1 MSTKN
6 SGYLGGVLLVA
17 GTCIG
22 AGMIGV
28 PVKTAAAGFYPT
40 LVAFILVLVAMTI
53 SALLFLEASLAFHGE
68 VNFISMTQAT
78 LGNVAK
84 HIAWGASLFYM
95 YTIMAAYTTGGS
107 TMLVECLPINLYLAI
122 LIYLL
127 PFALLLFLGAKWLD
141 IVNRFFTIGLI
152 ISFIMLCGSV
162 LLGAHSLQP
171 ATNFAI
177 PFSALEATN
186 TLIFALPLLVT
197 TFGYHVIIPSLKFYL
212 KENVNVLVK
221 TILLGGAI
229 PLLVYVIWQIVILLL
244 IPVFGDQG
252 LVSEL
257 FASKNPG
264 NSITNY
270 LITSGQHKSVLIFL
284 FSFMFCAIS
293 SSLIGVSWALH
304 DFLAD
309 GFKITKHGIGKVI
322 LVILTFIPPIIYAVC
337 FPQGFLKAL
346 GLAGAC
352 SSIIM
357 IVYPALMVYKIRKSG
372 HTHHSKTTTQKY
384 KVPVNNALILAVA
397 AFGVIVVFLELMN

>member
-28 PVKTAAAGFYPT
+28 PVKTAASGFYPT
-40 LVAFILVLVAMTI
+40 LIAFVLVLAIMTM
-53 SALLFLEASLAFHGE
+53 SALLFLEASLAFPGE
-68 VNFISMTQAT
+68 INFISMTKAT
-78 LGNVAK
+78 LGNIAK
-84 HIAWGASLFYM
+84 NIAWAASLFYM

-107 TMLVECLPINLYLAI
+107 TMLVEWLPINLYFAI
-122 LIYLL
+122 LMYLL
-127 PFALLLFLGAKWLD
+127 PFAVLVYLGTKWLD
-141 IVNRFFTIGLI
+141 LVNRFFTIGLI
-152 ISFIMLCGSV
+152 GSFILLCISV
-162 LLGAHSLQP
+162 LIGAHSLQP
-171 ATNFAI
+171 AVNFSM
-177 PFSALEATN
+177 PFSAMHVIKN
-186 TLIFALPLLVT
+186 LIFALPLLVT

-212 KENVNVLVK
+212 KENVNVLKK
-221 TILLGGAI
+221 TIIIGGLI
-229 PLLVYVIWQIVILLL
+229 PLIVYVVWQVVILLL
-244 IPVFGDQG
+244 IPVFGEQG
-252 LVSEL
+252 LVSEI

-270 LITSGQHKSVLIFL
+270 LIESGQHKSVLVFL

-293 SSLIGVSWALH
+293 SSLIGVSWALY

-309 GFKITKHGIGKVI
+309 GFKVAKNYIGKLI
-322 LVILTFIPPIIYAVC
+322 LISLTFIPPVIYAIC

-357 IVYPALMVYKIRKSG
+357 IVYPALIVYRLR
-372 HTHHSKTTTQKY
+372 SKKMTEKY
-384 KVPVNNALILAVA
+384 KAPINKALIVAIAV
-397 AFGVIVVFLELMN
+397 FGIVVVLLEVIN